1 MLFAAGCCS
10 VCLRA
15 GMERGLHLHPMRL
28 QRTCLPYLVI
38 VAVVMSIYSIFL
50 VHLTKSFRPSSWDQV
65 NIPQKLENCFDRVVC
80 CVHTIC
86 TNCCTSCHKQ
96 FTGVLACT
104 GYTLTAQ
111 WSVGIRA
118 TSLYRLFVARESSQP
133 SLSGGRLPTRSR
145 GKSTH
150 RQEKEMFFFCE
161 RV

>member
-65 NIPQKLENCFDRVVC
+65 NIPQKLENCFDCESFAVYDI
-80 CVHTIC
+80 HAL
-86 TNCCTSCHKQ
+86 HEFPQQ
-96 FTGVLACT
+96 FTGVLPCT
-104 GYTLTAQ
+104 RYTLTSRR
-111 WSVGIRA
+111 SVGIRA
-118 TSLYRLFVARESSQP
+118 TSLYRLLVARESSQP
-133 SLSGGRLPTRSR
+133 SLSSGRLPTRLRS
-145 GKSTH
+145 KTPH
-150 RQEKEMFFFCE
+150 RQQKEMYFFL
-161 RV
+161 